1 MISGSRIRRWLAG
14 AGLVLVGASG
24 CTASESATTRPPTD
38 DRQAARWGPLAV
50 VDDPATAGGG
60 AGLGPGALQIGAECV
75 TLHVDA
81 VNRDITLVW
90 RSAEV
95 AWDSRTKEIVFTSP
109 PDGPMRLADGA
120 RITVGGGAELPLN
133 PAWLAQPAAT
143 CPTDRF
149 SVHAVVP

>member
-1 MISGSRIRRWLAG
+1 MNSGRIRRWLVG

-24 CTASESATTRPPTD
+24 CTISETATTRTPTD
-38 DRQAARWGPLAV
+38 DRQGSRWGPLAV

-60 AGLGPGALQIGAECV
+60 AALGPGTLQIGPECV

-95 AWDSRTKEIVFTSP
+95 AWDSNTNEIVFTSP
-109 PDGPMRLADGA
+109 PDGPVRLADGA
-120 RITVGGGAELPLN
+120 RITVGGGAELPLM
-133 PAWLAQPAAT
+133 PAWLAKPAAT
-143 CPTDRF
+143 CPATRF